1 MPGRRS
7 RVGAD
12 WSPLVFSPR
21 WVSGLSV
28 QEGKSAYSM
37 QHLSIGEVAERE
49 GLSPEALQ
57 FYERLGLVFPVGR
70 TKSGYRL
77 YDVETLW
84 RLRFYPDGAGAGIFR
99 GRDSGA
105 IAQPKAEVCRWVQQR
120 VGKAHY
126 NAPETSAAPPLGSH
140 VHASM

>member
-1 MPGRRS
+1 M
-7 RVGAD
+7 
-12 WSPLVFSPR
+12 FSPR

-49 GLSPEALQ
+49 GLSPEALR

-77 YDVETLW
+77 YDVETL
-84 RLRFYPDGAGAGIFR
+84 RCLRFIRMAR
-99 GRDSGA
+99 
-105 IAQPKAEVCRWVQQR
+105 E
-120 VGKAHY
+120 
-126 NAPETSAAPPLGSH
+126 LGSSVEEIRELLRSRRQRYAAGCNSAWGKLTTVRWKRAQLHRLGAAYVPRCKFAH
-140 VHASM
+140 VL